1 MRVGLLILIF
11 CFLITACERVQTA
24 VDEGHSSVVALS
36 PTPTPPSTPLEPSA
50 PLKPVVPQVKV
61 GSKERAY
68 LDESVPIEAR
78 RILEA
83 AESFEVFAEINK
95 DETSETDSRTFV
107 PNRVVRVR
115 TEKQKRE
122 ILEAFYFDAA
132 HEDSPAVCYEPH
144 HSLKATA
151 NGKTV
156 EIEICYDCSRFE
168 VKGLPTRFWG
178 TIVRENRKSED
189 LLTRII
195 EESATD
201 IN

>member
-1 MRVGLLILIF
+1 MRVVFLIF
-11 CFLITACERVQTA
+11 TFCLATACERVETA
-24 VDEGHSSVVALS
+24 VDERQTSVVALS
-36 PTPTPPSTPLEPSA
+36 PTPTPSSTPSTPSA
-50 PLKPVVPQVKV
+50 PLKPVVPQVKF

-68 LDESVPIEAR
+68 LDESVPLEAR

-107 PNRVVRVR
+107 PNRVAKIR
-115 TEKQKRE
+115 TAQQKKD

-132 HEDSPAVCYEPH
+132 HEDAPAVCYEPH

-168 VKGLPTRFWG
+168 VKGLSTRFWG

-195 EESATD
+195 QESATD

>member
-1 MRVGLLILIF
+1 MRVVFLIF
-11 CFLITACERVQTA
+11 AFCLATACERIETA
-24 VDEGHSSVVALS
+24 GDEGHSSVVALS
-36 PTPTPPSTPLEPSA
+36 PTATPSSVPLTPSA
-50 PLKPVVPQVKV
+50 PLKPVVPQVKF

-68 LDESVPIEAR
+68 LDESLPLEAR
-78 RILEA
+78 RILET

-107 PNRVVRVR
+107 PNRVVTIR
-115 TEKQKRE
+115 TEKQKKE

-168 VKGLPTRFWG
+168 VKGLATRFWG
-178 TIVRENRKSED
+178 TIVREDRKSED
-189 LLTRII
+189 LLTTITQ
-195 EESATD
+195 ESATD